1 MRQYFSTL
9 TAHFALSEFL
19 VHLLMA
25 PILFGGVL
33 YLVQINYQNHFINQV
48 RNDAFI
54 LASLSQSQDQ
64 ETLHFQE
71 SILQDAVIGGR
82 LLYAEIVDEQGDVIN
97 VWGDRQ
103 TYTSM
108 DEDFFFGEH
117 DDTVYNI
124 TIPRYNNA
132 GDSMGEL
139 HLGYDESPTHELILQ
154 AYQSGLYLAGAY
166 ILVALILTL
175 LVSKKVTRPLKELY
189 EASSA
194 ISQGHYE
201 QALNVKTNVFDI
213 RQLAETLE
221 FMRHELVEQSRK
233 MQHLATHDSLTGLPN
248 RLLLRDRVDEV
259 FSDNV
264 DQKKNIALLLVD
276 LDRFKEIN
284 DTLGHL
290 TGDEILKQTAT
301 RMLECIRQSDTV
313 ARLGGDEFAIIL
325 PATGSDSAKQTAQLV
340 SERLQQH
347 FMVNNNKLQIG
358 ASIGIALY
366 PEHGDNFET
375 ILHCADVAMYTSK
388 RARTSSAVMYD
399 SSMDLSR
406 GQGS

>member
-1 MRQYFSTL
+1 MRQYLSTL

-19 VHLLMA
+19 LHLLMA

-33 YLVQINYQNHFINQV
+33 YLVQVNYQNHFINQV

-82 LLYAEIVDEQGDVIN
+82 LLYAEIVDEQGNIIN
-97 VWGDRQ
+97 VWGDRRASS
-103 TYTSM
+103 SM
-108 DEDFFFGEH
+108 DEDFFFGAH

-124 TIPRYNNA
+124 TIPRYDNA

-139 HLGYDESPTHELILQ
+139 HLGYDETPTHELIAQ
-154 AYQSGLYLAGAY
+154 AYQSGLYLAIAY

-175 LVSKKVTRPLKELY
+175 LVSKKVTRPIQQLHK
-189 EASSA
+189 ASRY

-213 RQLAETLE
+213 QQLAETLE
-221 FMRHELVEQSRK
+221 FMRHKLVEQNKR
-233 MQHLATHDSLTGLPN
+233 MEHLATHDSLTGLPN
-248 RLLLRDRVDEV
+248 RLLLRDRVNEV
-259 FSDNV
+259 FSDNM
-264 DQKKNIALLLVD
+264 DQKQNIALLLVD

-301 RMLECIRQSDTV
+301 RMLDCIRQSDTV

-325 PATGSDSAKQTAQLV
+325 PATGSESAKQTAQLV
-340 SERLQQH
+340 SDRLQQH
-347 FMVNNNKLQIG
+347 FMVNDNKLQIG

-375 ILHCADVAMYTSK
+375 VLHCADTAMYISK
-388 RARTSSAVMYD
+388 RAQGSGAVMYD
-399 SSMDLSR
+399 PAVDVD
-406 GQGS
+406 GSD